1 MSANKSIIEEAL
13 LEAKQIEEAVKTNT
27 KEILAK
33 TMMPEIEE
41 MVKESLTEDDLTE
54 TGEEQVTEDEESV
67 TVDAQIDDEESD
79 YEGDDEDDEE
89 EVAIIAVSD
98 EDDDEEGE
106 EASAEIEMG
115 GEVEIPSIVDL
126 TSSSDDEVI
135 KVFKELSDDDE
146 VEVVGDVVKIKATEP
161 TEYRVEVPSAD
172 IEEADTMEEESYI
185 GEDEAIYEIELS
197 EDDLNEIESAI
208 DEGGDLEDDQ
218 SKTRSDYKNYKG
230 TDKGYKGKTGSS
242 HGDQGEPDDYVN
254 EKDGDEAGD
263 QSKTKGRDYKKYKG
277 TDKGYKGKTGSS
289 HGDQGDPKDYENE
302 GEDEIEEASR
312 THGMGSKKGRGLRK
326 AISNNRNLEF
336 NEGVEAELIELK
348 AKNNEYKEALKVFRN
363 KLNEIAV
370 FNSNLAYATK
380 LFMEHSTTK
389 TEKMDI
395 LKRFDNVSTLK
406 ESKSLFRSI
415 EGEMGTKAPVTES
428 IEKTIKA
435 PKAGALIKE
444 DTAYVDPQV
453 TRMKFLMDKL
463 G

>member
-41 MVKESLTEDDLTE
+41 MVKESLTEEDLTE
-54 TGEEQVTEDEESV
+54 TGEEQVTEKEESV
-67 TVDAQIDDEESD
+67 TEDAPINEDEEEEFEAEEIED
-79 YEGDDEDDEE
+79 GDDED
-89 EVAIIAVSD
+89 EVAIVAIDAEED
-98 EDDDEEGE
+98 ESEEEEDEV
-106 EASAEIEMG
+106 ASAEIEMG
-115 GEVEIPSIVDL
+115 DEMGIPSIMDL
-126 TSSSDDEVI
+126 TSSSDEEVI

-161 TEYRVEVPSAD
+161 SEYRVEVPSAD
-172 IEEADTMEEESYI
+172 MGESTAMEEETTLEEENI
-185 GEDEAIYEIELS
+185 DEDEAIYEIELT
-197 EDDLNEIESAI
+197 EDELNEIDSIVNE
-208 DEGGDLEDDQ
+208 DEVVEEGGAKKGDQ

-242 HGDQGEPDDYVN
+242 HGDQGEPDDYM
-254 EKDGDEAGD
+254 EE
-263 QSKTKGRDYKKYKG
+263 
-277 TDKGYKGKTGSS
+277 
-289 HGDQGDPKDYENE
+289 EE
-302 GEDEIEEASR
+302 EMEEASR

-336 NEGVEAELIELK
+336 NESVEAELTELK
-348 AKNNEYKEALKVFRN
+348 AKNGEYKEALKIFRN

-389 TEKMDI
+389 KEKMDI
-395 LKRFDNVSTLK
+395 LKRFDNVSTIK
-406 ESKSLFRSI
+406 ESKSLYRSI
-415 EGEMGTKAPVTES
+415 EGEMTTKSPITES
-428 IEKTIKA
+428 IEKTIKS
-435 PKAGALIKE
+435 PKAGSVIKE

-453 TRMKFLMDKL
+453 ARMKNLMEKL

>member
-67 TVDAQIDDEESD
+67 TVDAQIDDEDEESD

-89 EVAIIAVSD
+89 EVAIVAIDAD
-98 EDDDEEGE
+98 EDESEEE
-106 EASAEIEMG
+106 EEVASAEIEMG
-115 GEVEIPSIVDL
+115 DEMDIPSIMDL
-126 TSSSDDEVI
+126 TSSSDEEVI

-161 TEYRVEVPSAD
+161 SEYRVEIPSAD
-172 IEEADTMEEESYI
+172 VDESTIEEESI
-185 GEDEAIYEIELS
+185 DEDEAIYEIELS
-197 EDDLNEIESAI
+197 EDELNEIDSI
-208 DEGGDLEDDQ
+208 VNEDDVVEEETVTEEDELEEA
-218 SKTRSDYKNYKG
+218 SKYG
-230 TDKGYKGKTGSS
+230 KGK
-242 HGDQGEPDDYVN
+242 
-254 EKDGDEAGD
+254 GDE
-263 QSKTKGRDYKKYKG
+263 KTDDRKKKGHYGRGPKKKE
-277 TDKGYKGKTGSS
+277 TAD
-289 HGDQGDPKDYENE
+289 EE
-302 GEDEIEEASR
+302 GETDYQEESEDELEEASR
-312 THGMGSKKGRGLRK
+312 QNSLTQKSRTGNRTNKYNVDSRK
-326 AISNNRNLEF
+326 TSGIQLP
-336 NEGVEAELIELK
+336 EAVQTELTELK
-348 AKNNEYKEALKVFRN
+348 AKNDEYKEALKVFRN

-389 TEKMDI
+389 TEKMEI
-395 LKRFDNVSTLK
+395 LKRFDNVSTIK
-406 ESKSLFRSI
+406 ESKSLYRSI
-415 EGEMGTKAPVTES
+415 EGEMGTKAPITES

-435 PKAGALIKE
+435 PKAGAVIKE

-453 TRMKFLMDKL
+453 ARMKFLMEKL

>member
-54 TGEEQVTEDEESV
+54 TGEEQVTENEESV
-67 TVDAQIDDEESD
+67 TEDAPISE
-79 YEGDDEDDEE
+79 DEE
-89 EVAIIAVSD
+89 ESEEVEI
-98 EDDDEEGE
+98 EGGDDDEVAIVAIDADEDESE
-106 EASAEIEMG
+106 EEEVASAEIEMG
-115 GEVEIPSIVDL
+115 DEMDIPSIMDL
-126 TSSSDDEVI
+126 TSSSDEEVI

-161 TEYRVEVPSAD
+161 SEYRIEVPSAGVD
-172 IEEADTMEEESYI
+172 ESTIEEED
-185 GEDEAIYEIELS
+185 EDEAIYEIELS
-197 EDDLNEIESAI
+197 EDELNEIDSIVNEDEVVEEEAVTE
-208 DEGGDLEDDQ
+208 EGGAKKGDQ

-230 TDKGYKGKTGSS
+230 TDKGYKGKDGES
-242 HGDQGEPDDYVN
+242 HGDQGEPDDYM
-254 EKDGDEAGD
+254 EE
-263 QSKTKGRDYKKYKG
+263 
-277 TDKGYKGKTGSS
+277 
-289 HGDQGDPKDYENE
+289 
-302 GEDEIEEASR
+302 EDEIEEASR

-336 NEGVEAELIELK
+336 NESVNAEVAELK
-348 AKNNEYKEALKVFRN
+348 SKNNEYKEALKVFRN

-380 LFMEHSTTK
+380 LFMGHSTTK
-389 TEKMDI
+389 TEKMEI
-395 LKRFDNVSTLK
+395 LKRFDNVSTIK
-406 ESKSLFRSI
+406 ESKSLYRSI

-453 TRMKFLMDKL
+453 ARMKFLMEKL

>member
-67 TVDAQIDDEESD
+67 TVDAQIDDEESE

-126 TSSSDDEVI
+126 TSSSDEEVI

-161 TEYRVEVPSAD
+161 SEYRIEVPSAD
-172 IEEADTMEEESYI
+172 VDESTIE
-185 GEDEAIYEIELS
+185 EDEAIYEIELS
-197 EDDLNEIESAI
+197 EDELNEIESAI
-208 DEGGDLEDDQ
+208 DEEDVIEEKDGDEAGDQ
-218 SKTRSDYKNYKG
+218 SKTKGKDYKKYKG

-242 HGDQGEPDDYVN
+242 HGDQGEPDDYKKKKVKEEHELEETSRLKAGPNSSFSRMAGQGIWGKNKVN
-254 EKDGDEAGD
+254 EAV
-263 QSKTKGRDYKKYKG
+263 Q
-277 TDKGYKGKTGSS
+277 
-289 HGDQGDPKDYENE
+289 
-302 GEDEIEEASR
+302 
-312 THGMGSKKGRGLRK
+312 
-326 AISNNRNLEF
+326 
-336 NEGVEAELIELK
+336 AELTELK
-348 AKNNEYKEALKVFRN
+348 SKNNEYKEALKVFRN

-406 ESKSLFRSI
+406 ESKSLYRSI

-453 TRMKFLMDKL
+453 ARMKFLMEKL

>member
-54 TGEEQVTEDEESV
+54 TGEEQVTENEESV
-67 TVDAQIDDEESD
+67 TEDAPINEDEEESEEVEI
-79 YEGDDEDDEE
+79 EGGDDEE
-89 EVAIIAVSD
+89 EVAIVAIDAD
-98 EDDDEEGE
+98 EDESEEE
-106 EASAEIEMG
+106 EVASAEIEMG
-115 GEVEIPSIVDL
+115 DEMDIPSIMDL
-126 TSSSDDEVI
+126 TSSSDEEVI

-161 TEYRVEVPSAD
+161 SEYRVEIPSAD
-172 IEEADTMEEESYI
+172 VDESTIEEESI
-185 GEDEAIYEIELS
+185 DEDEAIYEIELS
-197 EDDLNEIESAI
+197 EDELNEIDSIVNEDDVVEEEAVTEEETVTEEDG
-208 DEGGDLEDDQ
+208 DEAGDQ
-218 SKTRSDYKNYKG
+218 SKTKGKDYKNYKG

-242 HGDQGEPDDYVN
+242 HGDQGEPDDYENESEEDLEETSRLKAGPNSSFSRMAGQGIWGKDKVN
-254 EKDGDEAGD
+254 EAV
-263 QSKTKGRDYKKYKG
+263 Q
-277 TDKGYKGKTGSS
+277 
-289 HGDQGDPKDYENE
+289 
-302 GEDEIEEASR
+302 
-312 THGMGSKKGRGLRK
+312 
-326 AISNNRNLEF
+326 
-336 NEGVEAELIELK
+336 AELENLRS
-348 AKNNEYKEALKVFRN
+348 KNDEYKEALKVFRN

-389 TEKMDI
+389 TEKMEI
-395 LKRFDNVSTLK
+395 LKRFDNVSTIK
-406 ESKSLFRSI
+406 ESKSLYRSI
-415 EGEMGTKAPVTES
+415 EGEMGTKAPITES

-435 PKAGALIKE
+435 PKAGAVIKE

-453 TRMKFLMDKL
+453 ARMKFLMEKL